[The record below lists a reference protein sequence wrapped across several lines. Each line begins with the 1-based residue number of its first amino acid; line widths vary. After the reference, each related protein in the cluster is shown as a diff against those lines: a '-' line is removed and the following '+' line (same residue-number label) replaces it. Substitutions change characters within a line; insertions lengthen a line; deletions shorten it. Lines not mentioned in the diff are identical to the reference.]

1 MVRPEVLA
9 QRQQANLSDVPGMFN
24 TSLIDVKQQ
33 PPKQE
38 EAGEDTVFEDN
49 RDTESALGKY
59 WLIVL
64 FFAILS
70 SHHGVQSKP

>member
-24 TSLIDVKQQ
+24 TSLIDVKLQ
-33 PPKQE
+33 PPNQE
-38 EAGEDTVFEDN
+38 EAGEDTVFQDQRET
-49 RDTESALGKY
+49 RSALGKY

-64 FFAILS
+64 ILR
-70 SHHGVQSKP
+70 